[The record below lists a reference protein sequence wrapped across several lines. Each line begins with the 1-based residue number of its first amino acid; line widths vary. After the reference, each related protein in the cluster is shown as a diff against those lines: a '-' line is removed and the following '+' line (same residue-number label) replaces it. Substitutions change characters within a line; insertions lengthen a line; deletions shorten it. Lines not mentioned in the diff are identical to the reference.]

1 MLMGYDGLPIGR
13 GRAFSREAQLNN
25 RLSLVHVWLLA
36 MTLTVAVFAAAAAA
50 VTQLQV
56 RVVTGHEDLIA
67 GSILELRI
75 YESGKAVRRFPLTHG
90 EGWPQASTRV
100 IPVALSEPLDARSV
114 MRFALFYKAAS
125 PLSPPWQVVSA
136 EVDLVSGRSPTERLL
151 NTTLSGV
158 IERQGEL
165 ATEDREPGSL
175 ICTSDADCDDQRS
188 CNGRERCA
196 PRTAGADARGCVKG
210 LPTVCPVNQVCTEEH
225 GCRGI
230 DAGSTPA
237 VAPADAAPASTP

>member
-1 MLMGYDGLPIGR
+1 MMALPIGR
-13 GRAFSREAQLNN
+13 GRALTREVLLNS
-25 RLSLVHVWLLA
+25 RLSLMHVWFLA
-36 MTLTVAVFAAAAAA
+36 MTLTAAVSAATAAP

-56 RVVTGHEDLIA
+56 RVVTGPEDLIA
-67 GSILELRI
+67 GSVLELRI
-75 YESGKAVRRFPLTHG
+75 YESGKAVRRFSLTQG

-136 EVDLVSGRSPTERLL
+136 EVDLISGRGPPERLL

-165 ATEDREPGSL
+165 ATEEREPGSL
-175 ICTSDADCDDQRS
+175 LCTSDADCDDHRS

-196 PRTAGADARGCVKG
+196 PRTVGADARGCVKG

-230 DAGSTPA
+230 DAAAPPA
-237 VAPADAAPASTP
+237 AAPAEPVPATTP

>member
-1 MLMGYDGLPIGR
+1 MALPIGR
-13 GRAFSREAQLNN
+13 GRALSREAQLNN
-25 RLSLVHVWLLA
+25 RLSLLHMWFLA
-36 MTLTVAVFAAAAAA
+36 MTLTAAVSAAAAAP
-50 VTQLQV
+50 VSQLQV

-67 GSILELRI
+67 GSVLELRI

-100 IPVALSEPLDARSV
+100 IPVALSEPLDARAV

-136 EVDLVSGRSPTERLL
+136 EVDLMSGRGTTERLL
-151 NTTLSGV
+151 NSTLSGV

-165 ATEDREPGSL
+165 ATEDREPGAL
-175 ICTSDADCDDQRS
+175 ICTSDADCDDRRS

-230 DAGSTPA
+230 DAGA
-237 VAPADAAPASTP
+237 AAAPAEPASASTP